1 MSAYGA
7 ILSARF
13 RTLLQYRAAAV
24 AGIVTQFAF
33 GFIHIMVLSAFYRSS
48 DTQQPMALSDVVTY
62 VWLGQAFFAMLP
74 WSVDSEVRTMV
85 RSGAVVYELVRP
97 LNLYWLWF
105 TRMLAMRTAPTLLRS
120 LPLMAVTG
128 LFFGLGAPPS
138 WASALAWVLSLLGA
152 LLMGCA
158 ISCLLAISLF
168 WTISGQGLSSLLTP
182 AIFVF
187 SGMLVPLPL
196 LPDWAQPLLN
206 AMPFRGLV
214 DVPFRLYTGHIPPS
228 EALSLFGFQ
237 MAWAVALVLLGH
249 RILARGTR
257 RLVVQGG

>member
-1 MSAYGA
+1 
-7 ILSARF
+7 
-13 RTLLQYRAAAV
+13 
-24 AGIVTQFAF
+24 
-33 GFIHIMVLSAFYRSS
+33 
-48 DTQQPMALSDVVTY
+48 
-62 VWLGQAFFAMLP
+62 
-74 WSVDSEVRTMV
+74 
-85 RSGAVVYELVRP
+85 
-97 LNLYWLWF
+97 LYSLWY

-120 LPLMAVTG
+120 IPLLAITG
-128 LFFGLGAPPS
+128 LFFGLGSPPS
-138 WASALAWVLSLLGA
+138 WASALAFVLSLLGA

-168 WTISGQGLSSLLTP
+168 WTISGQGLNNLLMP

-206 AMPFRGLV
+206 ALPFRGLV
-214 DVPFRLYTGHIPPS
+214 DVPFRLYTGHIPPA
-228 EALSLFGFQ
+228 EVLPLFGFQ
-237 MAWAVALVLLGH
+237 LAWALALVLLGH